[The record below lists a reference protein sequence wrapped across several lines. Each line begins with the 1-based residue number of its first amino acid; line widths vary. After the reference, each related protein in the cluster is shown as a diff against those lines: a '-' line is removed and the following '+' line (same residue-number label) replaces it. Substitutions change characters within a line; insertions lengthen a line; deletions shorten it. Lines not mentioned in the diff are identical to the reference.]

1 MRQPAPGKFNRWAL
15 LISVAVLVTFSTA
28 PRANELT
35 EWDLKFLSKKVGV
48 GAVNFAVL
56 ELTSQEMICLHFLI
70 NRFGPEE
77 RLTADVTRFLNDV
90 VANKLIDRKASTECP
105 R

>member
-1 MRQPAPGKFNRWAL
+1 MRKSNRWAL
-15 LISVAVLVTFSTA
+15 LTCALVIVLSSGA
-28 PRANELT
+28 RADELT
-35 EWDLKFLSKKVGV
+35 EWDLKFLSEKVGV
-48 GAVNFAVL
+48 GAVNFAVP

-77 RLTADVTRFLNDV
+77 KLIADVTRFLNDL